1 MDKNRNNLDTS
12 GVDTGAISFT
22 IDNLMRVSKNQ
33 RRSFERRWYDN
44 NFFDDGFHFRFLSR
58 QTNKIV
64 DLSERSTI
72 YSPTRVIPKASRQIR
87 GVANL
92 LLFNDPTPSVYPENI
107 SQSDYSNPEE
117 YQKAVENAKHY
128 ALRTGHWLTEEWKNQ
143 EMMDKMALMVILALK
158 HGVSY
163 LQVWPDAVDEAIRT
177 QVYDAFDIYLMGNLT
192 SIYDSPYM
200 IKAVPML
207 ISQIKA
213 NENFNKDQLN
223 KISPDNKYASSEIK
237 DAYLMARYGRETQA
251 DESATLILK
260 EAFLKEYVNEIN
272 MAKIRAQEDGDKIL
286 KGKKIGD
293 PIIRQ
298 VFSAGGVWL
307 RDVYTQLP
315 DYPFV
320 DFRMEPGNIYQ
331 VPMIERF
338 ISANKSLDQVVSR
351 VERYTH
357 TMASGKWLKRQ
368 GEQFK
373 ISNQSGGEVIE
384 YQGTPPEQM
393 QIAPLPQFLFEFMS
407 VLTGYIEEQGVST
420 TALSKI
426 PAGVKSNAAIESLKE
441 SELANLVMSNRQLKK
456 TIKNICEKFLDIVD
470 SYFLTPQTVM
480 YLEKGQPDY
489 FDIIGGS
496 ALKSRKQLK
505 VGTPENVIPVKK
517 EYRVEVEIEAGLGYT
532 KEGQKDSMQK
542 FADYMLQLAQA
553 KLISPDAMK
562 YVVEKLVEVFQFGK
576 SQELLEGLDT
586 AKMTAEMSDDQL
598 TQMKMAVLS
607 ALKDA
612 GEVGPEASQK
622 RMMENKVGVL
632 EALKESGLSDKI
644 KGPVVDNPELAP
656 IPYKDAPEDIK
667 RQMEANAGLQPS
679 EGISPTGSD
688 QLAKHHTMVAGVEQQ
703 QMQQDQADKKYQ
715 LEQAKLAQQDQQ
727 AQSQQELAQQQMA
740 TQQPKGEQA

>member
-1 MDKNRNNLDTS
+1 MDRNRDRLDTS
-12 GVDTGAISFT
+12 TIDTGRVSQT

-72 YSPTRVIPKASRQIR
+72 YSPTRVIPKASRQLR

-107 SQSDYSNPEE
+107 SKSDFSNEE
-117 YQKAVENAKHY
+117 DYKKAMENAKHY

-143 EMMDKMALMVILALK
+143 EMMSKMALMVILTLK
-158 HGVSY
+158 HGISY
-163 LQVWPDAVDEAIRT
+163 LQVWPDPVEEAIKT

-200 IKAVPML
+200 IKAIPTL

-213 NENFNKDQLN
+213 NENFDQDQVL

-237 DAYLMARYGRETQA
+237 DAYMMARFGRETQT

-260 EAFLKEYVNEIN
+260 EAFLKEYLNETN
-272 MAKIRAQEDGDKIL
+272 MARIRMQDDGDKIL
-286 KGKKIGD
+286 KGKKTGD
-293 PIIRQ
+293 PVIRQ

-307 RDVYTQLP
+307 RDRYTQLP

-320 DFRMEPGNIYQ
+320 DFRMEPGPIYQ

-357 TMASGKWLKRQ
+357 TMAAGKWLKRQ

-407 VLTGYIEEQGVST
+407 VLTGYIEEQGVT
-420 TALSKI
+420 TTTLGKL
-426 PAGVKSNAAIESLKE
+426 PQGVKANAAIESLKE
-441 SELANLVMSNRQLKK
+441 SELANLVISNRQLKK

-470 SYFLTPQTVM
+470 NYFLTPQTVM
-480 YLEKGQPDY
+480 YLDKGEPDY

-505 VGTPENVIPVKK
+505 VNTPENVIPVKK

-532 KEGQKDSMQK
+532 KEGQKETIQK
-542 FADYMLQLAQA
+542 FAEFMLQLAQA
-553 KLISPDAMK
+553 QLISPDAMK
-562 YVVEKLVEVFQFGK
+562 FVVEKMVEVFQFGK
-576 SQELLEGLDT
+576 TQELLEGLDT
-586 AKMTAEMSDDQL
+586 AKMTAQMTEDQL
-598 TQMKMAVLS
+598 TQLKMAVLG

-612 GEVGPEASQK
+612 GEVGQEASQK
-622 RMMENKVGVL
+622 RVMENKVGTL
-632 EALKESGLSDKI
+632 EALKESGLAKNI
-644 KGPVVDNPELAP
+644 ATVPDNPELAP
-656 IPYKDAPEDIK
+656 IPYKDAPEDVK

-679 EGISPTGSD
+679 QGISPTGTD
-688 QLAKHHTMVAGVEQQ
+688 QLVKHQQTQTKTEQMDRQ
-703 QMQQDQADKKYQ
+703 HAI
-715 LEQAKLAQQDQQ
+715 EQAKLLQQ
-727 AQSQQELAQQQMA
+727 ASQVAGQQQL
-740 TQQPKGEQA
+740 KEKELESSKEDKLEVEEE